1 MQAFTTKGVCS
12 QKIDFKI
19 ENGIIKSVA
28 FTKGCSGNL
37 QAIAVL
43 VEGMPVN
50 EVIKR
55 LKGIIC
61 GERGTSCADQLA
73 VALQGSC

>member
-1 MQAFTTKGVCS
+1 MQTFTTTGVCS

-19 ENGIIKSVA
+19 EDGIIKNVV
-28 FTKGCSGNL
+28 FTKGCNGNL
-37 QAIAVL
+37 QAIAIL

-55 LKGIIC
+55 LKGITC
-61 GERGTSCADQLA
+61 GEKGTSCADQLA
-73 VALQGSC
+73 LALQEKC